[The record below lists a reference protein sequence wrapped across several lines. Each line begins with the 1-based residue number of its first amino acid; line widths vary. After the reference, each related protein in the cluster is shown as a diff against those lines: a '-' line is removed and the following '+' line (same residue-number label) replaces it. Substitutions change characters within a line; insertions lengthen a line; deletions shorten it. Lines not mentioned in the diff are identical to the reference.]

1 MAEQFRTNPEYD
13 PHRETAQLIFN
24 KQDISDE
31 QRQVGKVLNFSIQY
45 GGGTPTIMRQLGC
58 TYLEA
63 KKYLDG
69 YHATRPAVKKLT
81 ETLIVARAEN
91 GRNSLDRFGYIQNI
105 YGRRGY
111 VQDDHKMVNWLIQS
125 TAADMM
131 KAAMIAVDDYLTL
144 LPWDTLESHM
154 VNTVHDEIIFDAK
167 DSEVDKLVRDV
178 PLLMQEARVQEVV
191 PIDVDVAISHTTWAD
206 KMEFV

>member
-1 MAEQFRTNPEYD
+1 MRAIQTDTRTYITEGIASHN
-13 PHRETAQLIFN
+13 
-24 KQDISDE
+24 
-31 QRQVGKVLNFSIQY
+31 SIQY

-58 TYLEA
+58 SYLEA
-63 KKYLDG
+63 RKYLDG

-81 ETLIVARAEN
+81 DTLVEAQEDN
-91 GRNSLDRFGYIQNI
+91 GGYIQNI
-105 YGRRGY
+105 HGRRGY
-111 VQDDHKMVNWLIQS
+111 VKDAHKLVNWLIQS

-154 VNTVHDEIIFDAK
+154 VNTVHDEVIFDTK

-178 PLLMQEARVQEVV
+178 PLLMQDARVQEVV
-191 PIDVDVAISHTTWAD
+191 PIDVDVATGQC
-206 KMEFV
+206 F